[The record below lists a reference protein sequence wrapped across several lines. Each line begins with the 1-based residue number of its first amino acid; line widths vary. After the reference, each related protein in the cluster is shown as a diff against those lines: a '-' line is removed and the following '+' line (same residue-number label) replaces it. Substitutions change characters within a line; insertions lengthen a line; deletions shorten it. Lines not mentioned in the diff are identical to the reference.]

1 MPSASSISLHKSFP
15 VVALC
20 VDIFYVCGIYELEG
34 IPTRTH
40 TMFVCTNSNNFWNAT
55 KKKPFYVPNFQT
67 YEGFFH
73 GLSVAVFSNILLFSF
88 SFFKL
93 WKIESWA

>member
-1 MPSASSISLHKSFP
+1 MCVEYMNKKASLRAGILCLCAHILIS
-15 VVALC
+15 
-20 VDIFYVCGIYELEG
+20 
-34 IPTRTH
+34 
-40 TMFVCTNSNNFWNAT
+40 NFWNAT
-55 KKKPFYVPNFQT
+55 KKKPFYVPNFET